1 MATSSLA
8 TTFGL
13 QFYPDETT
21 TTSSCTT
28 TTGGGGGGAV
38 DPLAARPPV
47 AGLPVQSSNATGN
60 SSSAAGQQQPMYATS
75 ANRST
80 SPLNPQNHLAHPF
93 HMSFPVTQTH
103 NISRGGGRCSS
114 LMMSCAGCDKPIMD
128 KFLLNVLDRAWH
140 AECVKCADCHGTLSD
155 KCYSRDGKILCKPD
169 FYRRY
174 GKKCNGCAQGI
185 SPTDLVRKARDK
197 VFHLN
202 CFTCMI
208 CRKQLSTGEELYVL
222 EDNKF
227 ICKDDYISG
236 KNGQG
241 IDSLT
246 YSGSEDEED
255 DETTSNSI
263 SSTKH
268 HLITGLHGSG
278 GPGSILP
285 PTTPEAN
292 NNSLSAGDLQ
302 APHSGLDLKEDS
314 EDQGSLDGD
323 PETRDSQTENKSPD
337 DGNSGS
343 KRRGPRTTIK
353 AKQLEILKTAFSQT
367 PKPTRHI
374 REQLAKET
382 SLPMRVIQ
390 VWFQNKRS
398 KERRLKQLTSM
409 GRGPFYGGA
418 RKMRGFPLNMSPGS
432 LDDQQPGFPYFAGSA
447 EVKFEFGYGPGSFH
461 PDFFG
466 HHGGPHGGGGPGGP
480 FGHPGGMDSNPM
492 SGMGPDYPGMGQD
505 APPGFIAQQQ
515 QANDQQ
521 LVSQRPGSPSEFMG
535 SQGGSSSGFSDAPN
549 LQNEGIVW

>member
-21 TTSSCTT
+21 TT
-28 TTGGGGGGAV
+28 GGSVGSGGAV

-47 AGLPVQSSNATGN
+47 AGLPVQSSNTTGN
-60 SSSAAGQQQPMYATS
+60 SAVAGGQQQPMYATS

-103 NISRGGGRCSS
+103 NIGRGGGRCSS

-140 AECVKCADCHGTLSD
+140 AECVKCVDCHGTLSD

-241 IDSLT
+241 IDSLP

-255 DETTSNSI
+255 DETTSTSI

-268 HLITGLHGSG
+268 HLISGLHGT

-466 HHGGPHGGGGPGGP
+466 HHGGTHVGAGPGGP

-549 LQNEGIVW
+549 LQNEGLVW